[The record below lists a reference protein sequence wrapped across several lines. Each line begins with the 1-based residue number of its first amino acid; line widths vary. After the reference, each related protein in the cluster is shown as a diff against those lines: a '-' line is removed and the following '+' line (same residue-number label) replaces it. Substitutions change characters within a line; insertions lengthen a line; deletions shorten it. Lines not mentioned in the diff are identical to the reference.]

1 MNPGATK
8 MPKVTSKVSQSCGPP
23 SIKIPQRFP
32 RSNGEIE
39 SEVKKFLLQTTKGIM
54 LQQHRK
60 PLMEVDKYC
69 NPDNS
74 IISIHLYIFSEGEI
88 RVEVL
93 RMLNKLKEIKLKEH
107 RGHQYNTRGHCSRNK
122 KTTNK
127 SDRTEKL
134 HRWNVKLTWKPHQES
149 KSWFSWEQNQGAPKW
164 GAEILQTTKEGRKKA
179 SK

>member
-1 MNPGATK
+1 MDPGATK
-8 MPKVTSKVSQSCGPP
+8 MSKVIFKVSQSCGPP
-23 SIKIPQRFP
+23 SIKLPQRIL

-69 NPDNS
+69 NPENS
-74 IISIHLYIFSEGEI
+74 IISIHLYNFSEGEI

-93 RMLNKLKEIKLKEH
+93 LNKLKEIMEH
-107 RGHQYNTRGHCSRNK
+107 RGHQYNTRGHCSKNK
-122 KTTNK
+122 KTTNG

-134 HRWNVKLTWKPHQES
+134 HR
-149 KSWFSWEQNQGAPKW
+149 
-164 GAEILQTTKEGRKKA
+164 
-179 SK
+179 